1 MSNVLSE
8 QTKQQVIALGRL
20 GWSLRRI
27 EQELGVRRETA
38 STYLKA
44 AGILVQPPG
53 RRREGAG
60 PKPAI
65 SVSPVTTD
73 SEPAKPAL
81 GESASDPDPG
91 RAAPPVTASSSAIR
105 RAQPTRL
112 SGSDPSP
119 SASVCEP
126 FREAI
131 ELVEEFAKSVNQREW
146 DIFQNGTPEQI
157 RALQDAIACEMYGE
171 EPYHLT
177 PDESG
182 AAEPLTDVGTAVSQH
197 ESELHEARVRRAL
210 DKAGVKG
217 ASGWNPEAV
226 AQALREEGVDA
237 EWRNSQ
243 DGKVGGILIFGPAG
257 RERSENYIDFLFGP
271 ANGGRE
277 QS

>member
-27 EQELGVRRETA
+27 EQDLGVRRETA

-65 SVSPVTTD
+65 SVSPLTTD

-81 GESASDPDPG
+81 GESASDPDPA

-119 SASVCEP
+119 SASICEP

-131 ELVEEFAKSVNQREW
+131 ELA
-146 DIFQNGTPEQI
+146 I
-157 RALQDAIACEMYGE
+157 RQGRNARAFWQD
-171 EPYHLT
+171 L
-177 PDESG
+177 
-182 AAEPLTDVGTAVSQH
+182 VSQ
-197 ESELHEARVRRAL
+197 
-210 DKAGVKG
+210 AGFRKFAG
-217 ASGWNPEAV
+217 GQGRFQPASVSGN
-226 AQALREEGVDA
+226 R
-237 EWRNSQ
+237 WRF
-243 DGKVGGILIFGPAG
+243 LI
-257 RERSENYIDFLFGP
+257 
-271 ANGGRE
+271 
-277 QS
+277 